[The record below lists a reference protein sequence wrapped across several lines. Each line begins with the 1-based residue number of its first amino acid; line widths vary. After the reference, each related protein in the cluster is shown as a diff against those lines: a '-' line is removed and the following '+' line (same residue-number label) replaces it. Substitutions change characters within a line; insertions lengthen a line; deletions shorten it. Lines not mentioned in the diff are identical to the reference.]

1 MEPWTDLLKSPR
13 NNPLNP
19 LIAAKST
26 AEPYYEEVGITGQ
39 VAILTE
45 GARENMRCANCW
57 EEILQPPPNSTEL
70 EIHWIFDGSVVCPA
84 CHSILRELKLAE

>member
-1 MEPWTDLLKSPR
+1 MSTLR
-13 NNPLNP
+13 PLTP
-19 LIAAKST
+19 LIAAKSPRNDT
-26 AEPYYEEVGITGQ
+26 IGGITGQ

-45 GARENMRCANCW
+45 GAGENMRCANCW

-70 EIHWIFDGSVVCPA
+70 EIHWMFDGSVVCPA